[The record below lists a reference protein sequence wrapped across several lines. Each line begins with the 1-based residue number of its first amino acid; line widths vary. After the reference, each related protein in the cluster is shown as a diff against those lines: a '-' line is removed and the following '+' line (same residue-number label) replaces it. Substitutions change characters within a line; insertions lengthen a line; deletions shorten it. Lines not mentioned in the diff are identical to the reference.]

1 MKKIIVVNFLFIS
14 FMAFLGI
21 YLLNPPDAA
30 FMNVPYNQFSSGR
43 AMKHLEVIAQKP
55 HPIGSP
61 EHTKVRN
68 YIFNE
73 LSALELNPQIQTT
86 SVINSKWRT
95 PQKAGTVHNIIAK
108 LPGTNNTK
116 AILVAAHYDSVPNGP
131 GASDD
136 GIAVAAMLE
145 TLRSLKVSSAL
156 KNDAI
161 FLFSDG
167 EEFGLLGAKAFVD
180 EHPWAKKVGTVLNF
194 EARGNRG
201 ASLMFET
208 GDNNGGLIR
217 EFAKAG
223 VHPVASSLFSS
234 IYKLLPNNSDFTM
247 FKEVGISGLNFA
259 FIDGLIY
266 YHTQR
271 DNLANASSRSLQ
283 HHGETMLGLIRRL
296 GNLDLEHIQ
305 KPDAVF
311 FNLIGSI
318 FINYSE
324 QWIVLLGIFTSLL
337 FAGVVRVGLRQR
349 QLTLKGIMAGFGVL
363 LLSMASAAIAVNF
376 VWWLIGNIHSGY
388 QLIPQGD
395 TYNSTLYVIAFV
407 ALTIGL
413 TALWYNYAIKKT
425 NIQNLSI
432 GALLWWWIAMILTS
446 IFLSGASYLFT
457 WPLLFS
463 LIGLLLIFAPK
474 HKKSVLEKYIIV
486 HSLLAVP
493 GIILLSP
500 IINLMFIALTIN
512 MSGVIVVM
520 VVLLLGLLIP
530 YLSLIASHHK
540 WFLPLTTLLVSLIFL
555 FAGSFTA
562 GFDANHPKPNSIFY
576 GLNADTG
583 KAIWASAD
591 EKSDEWTS
599 QFLSNKFEKNVLSE
613 FLPMVSAQFINSP
626 APVVLLTPPKIEVL
640 SNDLSDDIRTIRMH
654 ITSPRQARVMNISLD
669 SETEV
674 LAAQVNGKQI
684 KYKSLPTTSKSP
696 KPWGLD
702 YFAFPT
708 EGIELTL
715 NIKATQALVL
725 RAVDRS
731 DELPQIPG
739 KSFKPRPN
747 YMMPTAFGY
756 GVGNSTLVSKS
767 FVLASDSNET

>member
-1 MKKIIVVNFLFIS
+1 
-14 FMAFLGI
+14 
-21 YLLNPPDAA
+21 
-30 FMNVPYNQFSSGR
+30 
-43 AMKHLEVIAQKP
+43 
-55 HPIGSP
+55 
-61 EHTKVRN
+61 
-68 YIFNE
+68 
-73 LSALELNPQIQTT
+73 
-86 SVINSKWRT
+86 
-95 PQKAGTVHNIIAK
+95 
-108 LPGTNNTK
+108 
-116 AILVAAHYDSVPNGP
+116 
-131 GASDD
+131 
-136 GIAVAAMLE
+136 
-145 TLRSLKVSSAL
+145 
-156 KNDAI
+156 
-161 FLFSDG
+161 
-167 EEFGLLGAKAFVD
+167 
-180 EHPWAKKVGTVLNF
+180 
-194 EARGNRG
+194 
-201 ASLMFET
+201 
-208 GDNNGGLIR
+208 
-217 EFAKAG
+217 
-223 VHPVASSLFSS
+223 
-234 IYKLLPNNSDFTM
+234 
-247 FKEVGISGLNFA
+247 
-259 FIDGLIY
+259 
-266 YHTQR
+266 
-271 DNLANASSRSLQ
+271 
-283 HHGETMLGLIRRL
+283 
-296 GNLDLEHIQ
+296 
-305 KPDAVF
+305 
-311 FNLIGSI
+311 
-318 FINYSE
+318 
-324 QWIVLLGIFTSLL
+324 
-337 FAGVVRVGLRQR
+337 
-349 QLTLKGIMAGFGVL
+349 
-363 LLSMASAAIAVNF
+363 
-376 VWWLIGNIHSGY
+376 
-388 QLIPQGD
+388 
-395 TYNSTLYVIAFV
+395 
-407 ALTIGL
+407 
-413 TALWYNYAIKKT
+413 
-425 NIQNLSI
+425 
-432 GALLWWWIAMILTS
+432 
-446 IFLSGASYLFT
+446 
-457 WPLLFS
+457 
-463 LIGLLLIFAPK
+463 
-474 HKKSVLEKYIIV
+474 
-486 HSLLAVP
+486 
-493 GIILLSP
+493 
-500 IINLMFIALTIN
+500 
-512 MSGVIVVM
+512 M